1 MEDIPKLWLI
11 SAVLSLQELRN
22 TQKRGGGDGN
32 TEFFIVHGLDKRNV
46 PKKKKNKK
54 KCSSVDSFCFS
65 YPYLWEE
72 CQAPSPAKKIDSTS
86 IQLLTQIH

>member
-32 TEFFIVHGLDKRNV
+32 TELFIVHGLDKRNV
-46 PKKKKNKK
+46 PKKKKIKRNVPQWTASASAIHIYGRSAKHPPPPKK
-54 KCSSVDSFCFS
+54 
-65 YPYLWEE
+65 
-72 CQAPSPAKKIDSTS
+72 
-86 IQLLTQIH
+86 